1 MENLKRV
8 KQDMIQWAKL
18 KRLRDKED
26 LKSIEVELEIMEV
39 VEEGGYESEEAK
51 NRIIELEK
59 RKRRILLDQEEQLRL
74 KSRDVWI
81 KSGDENWGVLKN
93 ISRKLLR

>member
-39 VEEGGYESEEAK
+39 VEEGGYDSEEAK

-93 ISRKLLR
+93 ILRKLLR

>member
-93 ISRKLLR
+93 ILRKLLR

>member
-8 KQDMIQWAKL
+8 KQDMLQWAKL

-81 KSGDENWGVLKN
+81 KVETKIGE
-93 ISRKLLR
+93 SRKIF

>member
-81 KSGDENWGVLKN
+81 KSGDENWGV
-93 ISRKLLR
+93 

>member
-1 MENLKRV
+1 
-8 KQDMIQWAKL
+8 MIQWAKL

-93 ISRKLLR
+93 ILVKLLP

>member
-1 MENLKRV
+1 
-8 KQDMIQWAKL
+8 MIQWAKL

-81 KSGDENWGVLKN
+81 KSGDENWGV
-93 ISRKLLR
+93 

>member
-26 LKSIEVELEIMEV
+26 LKSIEVELEMMEV
-39 VEEGGYESEEAK
+39 VEGGGYESEEAK
-51 NRIIELEK
+51 NRTIELEK

-81 KSGDENWGVLKN
+81 KSGDENWGV
-93 ISRKLLR
+93 